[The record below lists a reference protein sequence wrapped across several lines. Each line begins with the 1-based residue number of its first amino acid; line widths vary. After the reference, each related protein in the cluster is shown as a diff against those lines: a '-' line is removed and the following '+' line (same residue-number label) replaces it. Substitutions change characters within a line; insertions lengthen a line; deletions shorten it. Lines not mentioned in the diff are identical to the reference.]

1 MNINVKL
8 FANFRLGRFTAATR
22 EYPAG
27 TTVVDIVR
35 SLQIPESE
43 IGIIMVDN
51 KHGEAQD
58 QLQEGANLSLF
69 PLVGGG

>member
-1 MNINVKL
+1 MQVNVRL
-8 FANFRLGRFTAATR
+8 FANFRLGRFSSATR
-22 EYPAG
+22 DYPAG

-35 SLQIPESE
+35 SLQIPEAE

-51 KHGEAQD
+51 KHGEASDPVQD
-58 QLQEGANLSLF
+58 GANVSLF

>member
-1 MNINVKL
+1 MQINVKL
-8 FANFRLGRFTAATR
+8 FANFRSGRFTSATR
-22 EYPAG
+22 DYPVG

-58 QLQEGANLSLF
+58 QLREGANLSLF

>member
-1 MNINVKL
+1 MQINVKL
-8 FANFRLGRFTAATR
+8 FANFRAGRFSAATR
-22 EYPAG
+22 DYPAG
-27 TTVVDIVR
+27 TTVVEIVR

-51 KHGEAQD
+51 KHGEAND
-58 QLQEGANLSLF
+58 QLRDGANLSLF

>member
-1 MNINVKL
+1 MQINVKL
-8 FANFRLGRFTAATR
+8 FANFRSGRFISDTR

-27 TTVVDIVR
+27 TSVVDIVR

-51 KHGEAQD
+51 KHGEAND
-58 QLQEGANLSLF
+58 QLRDGANVSLF

>member
-1 MNINVKL
+1 MKINVKL
-8 FANFRLGRFTAATR
+8 FANFRAGRFNSATQD
-22 EYPAG
+22 YPPG

-35 SLQIPESE
+35 ALQIPESE

-51 KHGEAQD
+51 RHGEAQD
-58 QLQEGANLSLF
+58 QLREGANLSLF

>member
-1 MNINVKL
+1 MQIHLKL
-8 FANFRLGRFTAATR
+8 FANFRFGRFTADTR
-22 EYPAG
+22 DYPDG
-27 TTVVDIVR
+27 TTVVDVVR

-58 QLQEGANLSLF
+58 QLQEGANVSLF

>member
-1 MNINVKL
+1 MKVNVKL
-8 FANFRLGRFTAATR
+8 FANFRSGRFTAATHD
-22 EYPAG
+22 YPAG

-35 SLQIPESE
+35 ALQIPESE

-51 KHGEAQD
+51 RHGEAED
-58 QLQEGANLSLF
+58 QLREGANLALF